1 MLDELIK
8 RYPIL
13 ERVREDIEAV
23 YGILE
28 RCYENGGK
36 LLIAGN
42 GGSAADAEHIV
53 GELMKGFVK
62 RRPVTEEMKEALE
75 KADPV
80 RGKELSEK
88 LQGGLPAIALVDHAA
103 LSTAFANDVDGM
115 LSYAQQVNGYG
126 KPGDVFLGI
135 STSGNAENVMYAA
148 VMAKAKGMQVVGLT
162 GKDGGKLAGIA
173 DAAVIVPEMETYKIQ
188 ELHLPVY
195 HALCLMLEHRFYEQ

>member
-148 VMAKAKGMQVVGLT
+148 VSAKAKGMTVVGLT